1 MQGLN
6 SKYSINQIQNN
17 SCFLLYIYI
26 ELKVITFDKYG
37 FGFDLPKPLSLANIA
52 IIGFFLKYDYY
63 SERSLLSKCR
73 VRTTE
78 YTYGR

>member
-1 MQGLN
+1 MYRIKG
-6 SKYSINQIQNN
+6 Y
-17 SCFLLYIYI
+17 
-26 ELKVITFDKYG
+26 TFDKYG